1 MARIERGTGKIVES
15 AADTT
20 VTAASTAFEKPRTL
34 KVDDFIKFA
43 TSNADELTELT
54 NLGLTQGNNDVK
66 ISDLLA
72 KHLGFDASP
81 RKNTF
86 RRT

>member
-1 MARIERGTGKIVES
+1 MARIERGTGKIVDS

-20 VTAASTAFEKPRTL
+20 VPAASTAFAKPRTL
-34 KVDDFIKFA
+34 KVDDFIKFV
-43 TSNADELTELT
+43 TSNADELGELT
-54 NLGLTQGNNDVK
+54 NPGSTQKINDIK

-72 KHLGFDASP
+72 RHLGFDASP

-86 RRT
+86 CRT